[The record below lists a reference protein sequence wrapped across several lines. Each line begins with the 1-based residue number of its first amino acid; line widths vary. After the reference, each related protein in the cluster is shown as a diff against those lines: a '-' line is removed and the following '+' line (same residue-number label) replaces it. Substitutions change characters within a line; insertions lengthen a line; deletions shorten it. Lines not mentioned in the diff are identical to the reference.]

1 MRKGALHIK
10 SSLTPVSHFGT
21 RTVCLRPNHEYRVGF
36 IDMSPIRTASAA
48 LALSIVALPAS
59 AQVSSSNGMVQFQNG
74 YGGARQAVTSAE
86 TGSTRDQNGNRLIID
101 GIIQAG
107 ASAYSRQS
115 SGVSQSYSGGV
126 GHAQGATIAGATAIG
141 NNLNVVVQGS
151 HNTVIV
157 NSRQTNSG
165 NVTARNDL
173 TGTLT
178 GFE

>member
-1 MRKGALHIK
+1 
-10 SSLTPVSHFGT
+10 
-21 RTVCLRPNHEYRVGF
+21 
-36 IDMSPIRTASAA
+36 MSPIRIASAA
-48 LALSIVALPAS
+48 LALSLIALPAS
-59 AQVSSSNGMVQFQNG
+59 AQLASSSGTSSFQNG
-74 YGGARQAVTSAE
+74 YGGARQSVTSAQ
-86 TGSTRDQNGNRLIID
+86 TGSTRDENGNRLIVD

-115 SGVSQSYSGGV
+115 GGVSNSYSGGV
-126 GHAQGATIAGATAIG
+126 GNGYSSVAGATAIG

>member
-1 MRKGALHIK
+1 M
-10 SSLTPVSHFGT
+10 SLTRIYGT
-21 RTVCLRPNHEYRVGF
+21 VIAMVLAA
-36 IDMSPIRTASAA
+36 SPAA
-48 LALSIVALPAS
+48 
-59 AQVSSSNGMVQFQNG
+59 AQLSSSAGASRFQNG
-74 YGGARQAVTSAE
+74 YGGARQSVASAQ
-86 TGSTRDQNGNRLIID
+86 TGSTRDQSGNRLIVD

-107 ASAYSRQS
+107 ASSYSRQS
-115 SGVSQSYSGGV
+115 GGVSQTFNGGV
-126 GHAQGATIAGATAIG
+126 GQVAGTTSAGSTAIG

-165 NVTARNDL
+165 TVTARTDL

>member
-1 MRKGALHIK
+1 MPFRRTSIALM
-10 SSLTPVSHFGT
+10 
-21 RTVCLRPNHEYRVGF
+21 TV
-36 IDMSPIRTASAA
+36 A
-48 LALSIVALPAS
+48 LAAPGLAS
-59 AQVSSSNGMVQFQNG
+59 AQNSGSAGLSSFQSG
-74 YGGARQAVTSAE
+74 YGGARQSVTAQ
-86 TGSTRDQNGNRLIID
+86 TGSTRDQNGNRLIVD

-115 SGVSQSYSGGV
+115 GGVSNSYTGAGGHV
-126 GHAQGATIAGATAIG
+126 PGAIAGSTAIG

-157 NSRQTNSG
+157 NSRQTNTG
-165 NVTARNDL
+165 NVSARTDL

>member
-1 MRKGALHIK
+1 
-10 SSLTPVSHFGT
+10 
-21 RTVCLRPNHEYRVGF
+21 
-36 IDMSPIRTASAA
+36 MSPIRIASAA
-48 LALSIVALPAS
+48 LALSLIALPAS
-59 AQVSSSNGMVQFQNG
+59 AQLASSSGMSSFQNG
-74 YGGARQAVTSAE
+74 YGGARQSVTTAQ
-86 TGSTRDQNGNRLIID
+86 TGSTRDENGNRLIVD

-115 SGVSQSYSGGV
+115 GGVSNNYSGGV
-126 GHAQGATIAGATAIG
+126 GNGYSSVAGATAIG